1 MADDA
6 APIAEMQNVSVS
18 FGEGDSSRQVL
29 RDVSLAVRSG
39 EVVAILGPSGS
50 GKSTLLRTIVG
61 LQKPTSGHVLAHGA
75 PLDGPHPGAAIVFQN
90 FALYPWLTVQENIRV
105 ALNLLELP
113 PAAAAQRILRCI
125 DMVGLEGFEEAYP
138 KELSGGMKQRV
149 GIARALARG
158 PELLCMD
165 DPFSALDVFTAES
178 LRSEVYRLW
187 SGNGGGKLPGSL
199 KSVLI
204 ITHIIDEAVFL
215 ADRIVVLSSAPGTI
229 RQVIANDVP
238 HPREYQTPVF
248 QRMVQRLRDV
258 IANEQLPDVPAVQV
272 AEPCQPVPIP
282 HVNPGHVVG
291 LMEIL
296 RDHGGQMDVF
306 KLDQVTDY
314 NFGHTIAV
322 VKFGEMLE
330 FLETPKNQVFLTDL
344 GSELLDADAHHR
356 REICRQQLQKL
367 PTFRFVR
374 KLLEDA
380 PDHTMTRDI
389 LAEELCVRLT
399 TEDMQR
405 LLQTV
410 VVWGRFTEL
419 FGYSPDDERFF
430 LEAPAEPAA
439 ASPQAPAT

>member
-1 MADDA
+1 
-6 APIAEMQNVSVS
+6 
-18 FGEGDSSRQVL
+18 
-29 RDVSLAVRSG
+29 
-39 EVVAILGPSGS
+39 
-50 GKSTLLRTIVG
+50 
-61 LQKPTSGHVLAHGA
+61 
-75 PLDGPHPGAAIVFQN
+75 
-90 FALYPWLTVQENIRV
+90 
-105 ALNLLELP
+105 
-113 PAAAAQRILRCI
+113 
-125 DMVGLEGFEEAYP
+125 
-138 KELSGGMKQRV
+138 
-149 GIARALARG
+149 
-158 PELLCMD
+158 
-165 DPFSALDVFTAES
+165 
-178 LRSEVYRLW
+178 
-187 SGNGGGKLPGSL
+187 
-199 KSVLI
+199 
-204 ITHIIDEAVFL
+204 
-215 ADRIVVLSSAPGTI
+215 
-229 RQVIANDVP
+229 
-238 HPREYQTPVF
+238 
-248 QRMVQRLRDV
+248 
-258 IANEQLPDVPAVQV
+258 
-272 AEPCQPVPIP
+272 
-282 HVNPGHVVG
+282 
-291 LMEIL
+291 MEIL